1 MVKKIFKIITN
12 ILFGIALVVSMI
24 FVIIGLRA
32 SRRGESPVIFGRSYS
47 VVATDS
53 MSPTI
58 EVGQII
64 IYKKI
69 DFDELLTKIG
79 SVRENN
85 PIIVFINEYGMQVVH
100 RAINV
105 VDGKIETQGDRQ
117 DAPVDDY
124 KITKTNLVG
133 IVISIGKGFN
143 LGTILLNYRNVIFV
157 IASLILSYVL
167 IGQIIKLMKDWALK
181 EKAHTKEVVVEF
193 DKEKFLQEELE
204 KFKQEL
210 LKEKEKE

>member
-1 MVKKIFKIITN
+1 MAKKILNYLANIIFA
-12 ILFGIALVVSMI
+12 ILLIISVI

-32 SRRGESPVIFGRSYS
+32 NQKGESPIIFGRSYS
-47 VVATDS
+47 VVATES

-64 IYKKI
+64 VYKKI

-79 SVRENN
+79 DVRENN
-85 PIIVFINEYGMQVVH
+85 PIIVFVNERGIQVVH

-105 VDGKIETQGDRQ
+105 VDGLIETQGDKE

-124 KITKTNLVG
+124 KINEDNLVG
-133 IVISIGKGFN
+133 IVTNISKGFN
-143 LGTILLNYRNVIFV
+143 IGTILLNYRNVVFV
-157 IASLILSYVL
+157 IASLILSYIL
-167 IGQIIKLMKDWALK
+167 IKQIIKLAKEWMKK
-181 EKAHTKEVVVEF
+181 EKNHQETLVEF

-204 KFKQEL
+204 KYRKEL
-210 LKEKEKE
+210 LEENKKE